1 VEFTKDEFVVEGKV
15 KIIVRTIHGD
25 YRTGSADKVTL
36 KNNWVIFQ
44 DDEGVSVFN
53 RENISLFD
61 IEFEEG

>member
-1 VEFTKDEFVVEGKV
+1 VEFTKDEFVVEGKA

>member
-1 VEFTKDEFVVEGKV
+1 VEFTKDEFVVEGKT